1 MFWNVGG
8 GRGLFIY
15 TADEYPHAHI
25 DSGIFSF
32 NFSIISLGRV
42 WFVGKKSSYVY
53 IFLNLIKLLVL
64 ITNNQKNNRDRALQP
79 TRYILD
85 RL

>member
-1 MFWNVGG
+1 MLKSRARRLGVLECEGG

-15 TADEYPHAHI
+15 TVDEYPHAHI

-64 ITNNQKNNRDRALQP
+64 ITNNQL
-79 TRYILD
+79 
-85 RL
+85 